1 MGRSLLRVLEAARH
15 RMPEDAGSFLDCLA
29 CALQE
34 AAAVQ
39 GDRAEAA
46 EDLKLGSTHDEAS
59 SSHSGEEDTVENGE
73 GTPFSLGPN
82 QLPLAVLLSIANGL
96 EPDDLT
102 PAAAACKSLCIAIN
116 INLQYMYFLRL
127 LRLIVLGPE
136 MARAMRD
143 QE

>member
-1 MGRSLLRVLEAARH
+1 MGSDEGDTT
-15 RMPEDAGSFLDCLA
+15 EDA
-29 CALQE
+29 
-34 AAAVQ
+34 
-39 GDRAEAA
+39 
-46 EDLKLGSTHDEAS
+46 
-59 SSHSGEEDTVENGE
+59 ENG

-116 INLQYMYFLRL
+116 INLQYMYFLVRL

-136 MARAMRD
+136 VARAMRE
-143 QE
+143 QEDADDDGERSTSASSSNNDA